1 MLGRGRRSFVHCIRS
16 STRRWHHSRRTLSL
30 QNEVGMNAI
39 VVETDKVDEV
49 ERGEPIE
56 NPMGWHSQMWLTDK
70 DGNMYHEDEL
80 VMI

>member
-1 MLGRGRRSFVHCIRS
+1 MR
-16 STRRWHHSRRTLSL
+16 
-30 QNEVGMNAI
+30 AI
-39 VVETDKVDEV
+39 VVETDKEVEV

-56 NPMGWHSQMWLTDK
+56 NPMGWSSQMWLTDK

>member
-1 MLGRGRRSFVHCIRS
+1 M
-16 STRRWHHSRRTLSL
+16 TR
-30 QNEVGMNAI
+30 AI
-39 VVETDKVDEV
+39 VVETEKVVEV
-49 ERGEPIE
+49 ERGEPMD